1 MERTHPL
8 YGPMHDTWSKVMEV
22 LYSGSNF
29 LDLDEVTLAILRI
42 MFEHKTHSFGTV
54 VIRVVREVYHKI
66 AMFHT
71 WRD

>member
-1 MERTHPL
+1 
-8 YGPMHDTWSKVMEV
+8 MEV